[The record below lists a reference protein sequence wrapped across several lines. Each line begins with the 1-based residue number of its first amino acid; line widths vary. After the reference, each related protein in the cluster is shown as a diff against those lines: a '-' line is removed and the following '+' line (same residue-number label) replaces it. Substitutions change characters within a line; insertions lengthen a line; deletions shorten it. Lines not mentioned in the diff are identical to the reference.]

1 MASSEQTEQM
11 IMASLYRLTV
21 YEHLWFFARL
31 KNQPEDGLSE
41 QIEQMILDLG
51 IPHKRYGIWRLHF
64 KFCYGCV
71 ASNTF

>member
-1 MASSEQTEQM
+1 
-11 IMASLYRLTV
+11 MASLYRLTV

-51 IPHKRYGIWRLHF
+51 IPHKRYLSTSLYSVDVWLLIHMR
-64 KFCYGCV
+64 V
-71 ASNTF
+71 IQNV